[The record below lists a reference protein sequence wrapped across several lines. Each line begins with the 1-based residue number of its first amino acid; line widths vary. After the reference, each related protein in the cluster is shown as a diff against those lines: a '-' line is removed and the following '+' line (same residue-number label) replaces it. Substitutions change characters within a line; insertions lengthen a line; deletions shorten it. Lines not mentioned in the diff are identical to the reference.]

1 MSSFLDLFN
10 QTVTAINSVL
20 WHPWV
25 LYVLLAIGI
34 LLTLWSGFSQY
45 RSLTHGS
52 RVVLGHYDDADDP
65 GAISHFQALSAA
77 LSATVGIG
85 NIGGVALAI
94 ALGGPGAVLWMWL
107 AGLLGMA
114 LKTTEVTLAMLYR
127 QTSDRTNP
135 HGGPM
140 WVAARGL
147 AKARPALARLGKP
160 LATLFCV
167 TLLISTLTG
176 GNFFQ
181 AWNTGTITQQYFAVP
196 APVVGLVLSLL
207 VAMVIVGG
215 ITRIGAVAG
224 LLVPFMCGAYLLA
237 AIAVLVLRH
246 AEIPEIFA
254 LIVHSAFHP
263 LDGQGA
269 FLGAGAGLAFSVGL
283 QRAFFSN
290 EAGQGSSPI
299 AHSAARTDEPARE
312 GLVAGLEPFIDT
324 LVVCTLTALVI
335 LASGAWNRG
344 PELRFPSVPEARATT
359 DDAYVLTA
367 ETPPPRSDRP
377 WRSGDQLQVQVR
389 ADDGAPRTVT
399 GTVALDGGE
408 ARIEWMPFTSS
419 QPPVVEDGVYLTYT
433 GAALTAHA
441 FDRVV
446 PGLGK
451 WLVTLATW
459 LFALSTMISWSYYGE
474 QGVVYLLGD
483 RWVLFY
489 KLIFCAVIVVSCS
502 GLVRNTAELNNLS
515 LLGTGVML
523 FANLPITLLL
533 AYQAVGTLK
542 DYDRRMKGGDNV
554 G

>member
-10 QTVTAINSVL
+10 QTITAINSVL

-25 LYVLLAIGI
+25 LYALLAIGT
-34 LLTLWSGFSQY
+34 LLTLWSGFSQF

-52 RVVLGHYDDADDP
+52 SVVRGRYDDADDP

-107 AGLLGMA
+107 AGFLGMV
-114 LKTTEVTLAMLYR
+114 LKTTEVTLTMLYR
-127 QTSDRTNP
+127 QTSDKANP

-140 WVAARGL
+140 WVASRGL
-147 AKARPALARLGKP
+147 AGAHPALAKLAKP
-160 LATLFCV
+160 LAMLFCV

-181 AWNTGTITQQYFAVP
+181 AWNTGTITQQYFGVP
-196 APVVGLVLSLL
+196 APLVGLVLSIL
-207 VAMVIVGG
+207 VALVIVGG

-237 AIAVLVLRH
+237 AIAVLILRYT
-246 AEIPEIFA
+246 EIPA
-254 LIVHSAFHP
+254 LLQLIVHSAFHP
-263 LDGQGA
+263 LAGQGA

-299 AHSAARTDEPARE
+299 AHAAARTDEPARE

-335 LASGAWNRG
+335 LASGAWNRS
-344 PELRFPSVPEARATT
+344 PELRFPTVPAVSATA
-359 DDAYVLTA
+359 DGAYVLAA

-377 WRSGDQLQVQVR
+377 WRTGDQLQVKVEI
-389 ADDGAPRTVT
+389 DGDGPRTLT
-399 GTVALDGGE
+399 GTVLLDDDSK
-408 ARIEWMPFTSS
+408 ARIEWTPLASS
-419 QPPVVEDGVYLTYT
+419 RPPVVAGNDVYLTYA
-433 GAALTAHA
+433 GAALTAYA

-451 WLVTLATW
+451 WLITLATW

-474 QGVVYLLGD
+474 QGIVYLFGE
-483 RWVLFY
+483 RWVLCY

-502 GLVRNTAELNNLS
+502 GLVRSTAELNNLS

-533 AYQAVGTLK
+533 ASQAMGALK
-542 DYDRRMKGGDNV
+542 DYDRRMRRV
-554 G
+554 